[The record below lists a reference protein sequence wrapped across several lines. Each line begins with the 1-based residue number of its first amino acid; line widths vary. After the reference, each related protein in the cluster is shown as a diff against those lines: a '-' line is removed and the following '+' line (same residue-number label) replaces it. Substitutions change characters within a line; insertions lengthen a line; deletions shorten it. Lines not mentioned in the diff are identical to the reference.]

1 MRTAIKST
9 IIICLLVN
17 IVNAQVTTV
26 VSPAANVPKLV
37 IPATFA
43 GKLKLADSLQK
54 IKTPAGVMLKTF
66 LPQYAP
72 QFQDQLSES
81 LVIIAKAQWSADYKV
96 SYKQTIRE
104 LFNIVRAEYPQIT
117 RPVMYRIFYKM
128 SYSIFDLRM
137 DWAWQLDEELSTLYG
152 DQKHYLI
159 LTGPKYLKE
168 AKMDLSET
176 FSYYSGPADAY
187 FFVHIL
193 TTPLNEDT
201 LRKYSPQT
209 IISSMLRA
217 GHSPELIYDYMKK
230 SGYRVGIWLG
240 GYCKANVEVSTP
252 VETVARI
259 LKKDY
264 FTNDELV
271 YLLSNIPGYNSPA
284 SLLKAQQAN

>member
-1 MRTAIKST
+1 MQKIIK
-9 IIICLLVN
+9 LLV
-17 IVNAQVTTV
+17 VGFLLVQSVQAQVTPV
-26 VSPAANVPKLV
+26 LSPAAGVPKLV
-37 IPATFA
+37 IPATFT

-54 IKTPAGVMLKTF
+54 LKTPAGVMLKTF
-66 LPQYAP
+66 LPQYSP

-81 LVIIAKAQWSADYKV
+81 LVIIAKAQWSADYRV
-96 SYKQTIRE
+96 GYKETIRQF
-104 LFNIVRAEYPQIT
+104 FNVVRTEYPQIT
-117 RPVMYRIFYKM
+117 RPSMYRIFYKM

-152 DQKHYLI
+152 DQRHYLI

-176 FSYYSGPADAY
+176 FSYYSGPANVY
-187 FFVHIL
+187 FYVHIL
-193 TTPLNEDT
+193 ATPLNEDT

-209 IISSMLRA
+209 VISSMLRA
-217 GHSPELIYDYMKK
+217 GHTPELTYDYLKK
-230 SGYRVGIWLG
+230 SGCRVGAWLTG
-240 GYCKANVEVSTP
+240 FCKANVEVSTP

-264 FTNDELV
+264 FTNEELV
-271 YLLSNIPGYNSPA
+271 YLLSYIPGYNSPA